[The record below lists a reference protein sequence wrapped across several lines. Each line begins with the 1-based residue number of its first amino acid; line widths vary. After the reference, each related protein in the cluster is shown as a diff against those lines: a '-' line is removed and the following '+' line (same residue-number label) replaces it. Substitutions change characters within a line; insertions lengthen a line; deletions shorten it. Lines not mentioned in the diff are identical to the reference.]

1 MAEFWFD
8 VLVPGAPAQVW
19 ERLWDLD
26 RHTAAIPLTTTL
38 GGPLGP
44 GAGFV
49 ARTRLGPVAVD
60 DEMVV
65 RLWEPHEHAVIEK
78 VGRPLTGQIEVTL
91 RPAGADTRLR
101 WEQRYAVARVPG
113 ALAALAAPAVRAA
126 YLRAVR
132 QITRP

>member
-8 VLVPGAPAQVW
+8 VLVPGPPAQVW

-26 RHTAAIPLTTTL
+26 RHTAAIPLTTTV
-38 GGPLGP
+38 GEPLGP

-49 ARTRLGPVAVD
+49 ARTRLGPVHVD

-65 RLWEPHEHAVIEK
+65 RLWEPYDRAVIEK
-78 VGRPLTGQIEVTL
+78 VGRPLTGRIDVTL
-91 RPAGADTRLR
+91 RPAGADTRIR
-101 WEQRYAVARVPG
+101 WEQTYAVAGVPG
-113 ALAALAAPAVRAA
+113 AVAALASPAVRAA